1 MERITRFRAIAM
13 LLAFALILGLFS
25 VRMYAVQMLG
35 AGDVVADSD
44 LYTTYYTVKA
54 ARGELLDRNGNV
66 MVGNRASYNLVF
78 NNFVLTNS
86 DDPNGHLLRLIR
98 MADQLGVEYIEN
110 FPVTETRPYEYTLAE
125 QSASWQGYFQ
135 DYLWELDIDS
145 DISASRLMEE
155 LRKRYKIPEDWS
167 DADAR
172 AVIGLR
178 YELKLRTD
186 ITNLSSYV
194 FLSDVP
200 DDILNAIL
208 ELNVPGLD
216 AAASTTREYY
226 TTYAAHILGTIGS
239 ITKEE
244 WPEYKELGYKMDD
257 RVGKEGLE
265 KAFEEYLHGTDGRL
279 ARVVDK
285 EGNIVSQYYVKEP
298 VAGHNVETS
307 IDLGLQMATEEAM
320 KEGHDSLTINN
331 GTDGGGN
338 GADIEGIACVVMDT
352 RTGEVLACASYPS
365 YDPATYNKMYN
376 ELMED
381 PLKPTRNRA
390 LMEAYPPGSTFK
402 VAMSIAGLESGKINR
417 YTEIRDDGVF
427 TKYGTPSPKC
437 LVYTRTGGTH
447 GYLDV
452 AGALRVSC
460 NYFYYVLG
468 DWMDWDDVDPVVKS
482 LGLGEHTGIELGEN
496 IGRRANE
503 ETKKEMYSG
512 SDAHWYQADQIMS
525 AIGQSDNQF
534 TPMQMCVYLSTLLN
548 QGVRYR
554 ATFLN
559 RVVSADYRS
568 LLRESEKE
576 VVATLD
582 ISDDA
587 HNAYHTGMQMVTQR
601 GPDWNGTAQSIFR
614 TYPIQVAAKTGTA
627 QNGQGTASDNGAFV
641 CYAPANDPQIA
652 IAVYGEKAGHGSS
665 LGTIARDILDVYF
678 EVGEAGDVPTHENKI
693 S

>member
-13 LLAFALILGLFS
+13 LLAFALILGLFGARTYS
-25 VRMYAVQMLG
+25 VQMLG
-35 AGDVVADSD
+35 GGAVVADSD
-44 LYTTYYTVKA
+44 TYTTYYTVKA
-54 ARGELLDRNGNV
+54 ARGEILDRNGNV
-66 MVGNRASYNLVF
+66 MVGNRASYDLVF

-86 DDPNGHLLRLIR
+86 DDPNGHLLRLVK
-98 MADQLGVEYIEN
+98 MAKKLGVDYIEN
-110 FPVTETRPYEYTLAE
+110 FPITEDRPYEYTLAE
-125 QSASWQGYFQ
+125 QSAAWQGYFQ

-155 LRKRYKIPEDWS
+155 LRSRYKIPEDWS

-172 AVIGLR
+172 AVVGLR

-194 FLSDVP
+194 FLADVP

-226 TTYAAHILGTIGS
+226 TTYAAHILGTYAS
-239 ITKEE
+239 MNAND
-244 WPEYKELGYKMDD
+244 WAVYKEKGYKMDD
-257 RVGKEGLE
+257 KIGKTGLE

-279 ARVVDK
+279 AKVVDK
-285 EGNIVSQYYVKEP
+285 NGNIVSQYYVKEP

-307 IDLGLQMATEEAM
+307 IDLGLQMVAEETM
-320 KEGHDSLTINN
+320 KEIHQTLVETN

-338 GADIEGIACVVMDT
+338 GADIQGMACVVMDT

-376 ELMED
+376 ELMAN

-402 VAMSIAGLESGKINR
+402 VAMSIAGLESGKIDR
-417 YTEIRDDGVF
+417 YTQIRDDGVF
-427 TKYGTPSPKC
+427 TKYAGSSPKC
-437 LVYTRTGGTH
+437 LVYSRSGVTH

-460 NYFYYVLG
+460 NYFYYMLG
-468 DWMDWDDVDPVVKS
+468 DWMDWDKVDPVVKS

-496 IGRRANE
+496 IGQRANE
-503 ETKKEMYSG
+503 ETKKKNYSG
-512 SDAHWYQADQIMS
+512 SDAHWYAMDQVLAS
-525 AIGQSDNQF
+525 IGQSDHRY
-534 TPMQMCVYLSTLLN
+534 TPMQLCSYVSAVANKGT
-548 QGVRYR
+548 RYA
-554 ATFLN
+554 ATFMK
-559 RVVSADYRS
+559 RVVSADY
-568 LLRESEKE
+568 
-576 VVATLD
+576 ATLVEENTREVLSVTKMSNDTVEAVFDGKRQVVTTGSAASAFKGFD
-582 ISDDA
+582 IKVC
-587 HNAYHTGMQMVTQR
+587 G
-601 GPDWNGTAQSIFR
+601 
-614 TYPIQVAAKTGTA
+614 KTGTA
-627 QNGQGTASDNGAFV
+627 EHETGGSSNGAFI
-641 CYAPANDPQIA
+641 CFAPMDNPEIA
-652 IAVYGEKAGHGSS
+652 VAVYGEKAGSGSYM
-665 LGTIARDILDVYF
+665 ARVARAVMEYYF
-678 EVGEAGDVPTHENKI
+678 TSAELSDSVTYENTV

>member
-13 LLAFALILGLFS
+13 LLAFALILGLFGARTYS
-25 VRMYAVQMLG
+25 VQMLG
-35 AGDVVADSD
+35 GGAVVADSD
-44 LYTTYYTVKA
+44 TYTTYYTVKA
-54 ARGELLDRNGNV
+54 ARGEILDRNGNV
-66 MVGNRASYNLVF
+66 MVGNRASYDLVF

-86 DDPNGHLLRLIR
+86 DDPNGHLLRLVK
-98 MADQLGVEYIEN
+98 MAQKLGVDYIEN
-110 FPVTETRPYEYTLAE
+110 FPITEDRPYEYTLAE
-125 QSASWQGYFQ
+125 QSAAWQGYFQ

-155 LRKRYKIPEDWS
+155 LRSRYKIPEDWS

-172 AVIGLR
+172 AVVGLR

-194 FLSDVP
+194 FLADVP

-226 TTYAAHILGTIGS
+226 TTYAAHILGTYAAMNS
-239 ITKEE
+239 DDWKV
-244 WPEYKELGYKMDD
+244 YKEKGYKMDD
-257 RVGKEGLE
+257 KIGKTGLE

-279 ARVVDK
+279 AKVVDK
-285 EGNIVSQYYVKEP
+285 NGNIVSQYYVKEP

-307 IDLGLQMATEEAM
+307 IDLGLQMVAEETM
-320 KEGHDSLTINN
+320 KEIHQTLVETN

-338 GADIEGIACVVMDT
+338 GADIEGMACVVVDT

-376 ELMED
+376 ELMEN

-402 VAMSIAGLESGKINR
+402 VAMSIAGLESGKIDR
-417 YTEIRDDGVF
+417 YTQIRDDGVF
-427 TKYGTPSPKC
+427 TKYAGSSPKC
-437 LVYTRTGGTH
+437 LVYSRTGGTH

-460 NYFYYVLG
+460 NYFYYMLG
-468 DWMDWDDVDPVVKS
+468 DWMDWDDVDPVVKN

-496 IGRRANE
+496 IGQRANE
-503 ETKKEMYSG
+503 ETKKKNYSG
-512 SDAHWYQADQIMS
+512 SDAHWYAMDQVLAS
-525 AIGQSDNQF
+525 IGQSDHRY
-534 TPMQMCVYLSTLLN
+534 TPMQLCSYVSAVANKGT
-548 QGVRYR
+548 RYA
-554 ATFLN
+554 ATFMK
-559 RVVSADYRS
+559 RVVSADY
-568 LLRESEKE
+568 
-576 VVATLD
+576 ATLVEENTREVLSVTKMSNDTVEAVFDGMRQVVTSGSAASAFKGFD
-582 ISDDA
+582 IKVC
-587 HNAYHTGMQMVTQR
+587 G
-601 GPDWNGTAQSIFR
+601 
-614 TYPIQVAAKTGTA
+614 KTGTA
-627 QNGQGTASDNGAFV
+627 EHETGGSSNGAFI
-641 CYAPANDPQIA
+641 CFAPMDNPEIA
-652 IAVYGEKAGHGSS
+652 VAVYGEKAGSGAYM
-665 LGTIARDILDVYF
+665 ARVARAVMEYYF
-678 EVGEAGDVPTHENKI
+678 SADELSDSVTYENEI

>member
-13 LLAFALILGLFS
+13 LLVCALILGLFG

-35 AGDVVADSD
+35 AGDIVADSD
-44 LYTTYYTVKA
+44 TYTTYYTVKA

-66 MVGNRASYNLVF
+66 MVGNRASYDLVF

-86 DDPNGHLLRLIR
+86 DDPNGHLLRLVK
-98 MADQLGVEYIEN
+98 MADELGVEYIEN
-110 FPVTETRPYEYTLAE
+110 FPITRDRPYEYTLAE
-125 QSASWQGYFQ
+125 QSANWQGYFQ
-135 DYLWELDIDS
+135 AYLRELDIDS

-155 LRKRYKIPEDWS
+155 LRKRYKIPADWS

-200 DDILNAIL
+200 DDTLNAIL

-216 AAASTTREYY
+216 AAATTTREYY
-226 TTYAAHILGTIGS
+226 TTYAAHILGTYAAMNP
-239 ITKEE
+239 EE
-244 WPEYKELGYKMDD
+244 WETYKDLGYKMDD
-257 RVGKEGLE
+257 KIGKSGLE

-279 ARVVDK
+279 AKVVDK
-285 EGNIVSQYYVKEP
+285 NGNIISQYYTREP

-307 IDLGLQMATEEAM
+307 IDLGLQVVAEEAM
-320 KEGHDSLTINN
+320 REIHDSLTLDGA
-331 GTDGGGN
+331 GTDGAGN
-338 GADIEGIACVVMDT
+338 GADIEGMACVVMDT

-365 YDPATYNKMYN
+365 YDPATYNKLYN
-376 ELMED
+376 ELMEN

-390 LMEAYPPGSTFK
+390 LMEIYPPGSTFK

-417 YTEIRDDGVF
+417 YTQIRDDGVF
-427 TKYGTPSPKC
+427 TKYGNPSPKC

-482 LGLGEHTGIELGEN
+482 LGLGEPTGIELGEAT
-496 IGRRANE
+496 GRRANP
-503 ETKKEMYSG
+503 ETKKKLHSG
-512 SDAHWYQADQIMS
+512 SDAYWYAMDQVLAS
-525 AIGQSDNQF
+525 IGQSEHRY
-534 TPMQMCVYLSTLLN
+534 TPMQLCSYVAAVANKGT
-548 QGVRYR
+548 RYA
-554 ATFLN
+554 ATFLK
-559 RVVSADYRS
+559 RVVSADYS
-568 LLRESEKE
+568 TLVEENTREVLS
-576 VVATLD
+576 
-582 ISDDA
+582 
-587 HNAYHTGMQMVTQR
+587 VTEMSN
-601 GPDWNGTAQSIFR
+601 DT
-614 TYPIQVAAKTGTA
+614 VAAVFDGMRQVVTSGSGASAFRGFDIEVCGKTGTA
-627 QNGQGTASDNGAFV
+627 EHEAGGSSNGAFI
-641 CYAPANDPQIA
+641 CFAPMDDPEIA
-652 IAVYGEKAGHGSS
+652 VAVYGEKAGSGAYM
-665 LGTIARDILDVYF
+665 ARVARQVLEYYF
-678 EVGEAGDVPTHENKI
+678 SADDLSDSVTYENKVG
-693 S
+693 